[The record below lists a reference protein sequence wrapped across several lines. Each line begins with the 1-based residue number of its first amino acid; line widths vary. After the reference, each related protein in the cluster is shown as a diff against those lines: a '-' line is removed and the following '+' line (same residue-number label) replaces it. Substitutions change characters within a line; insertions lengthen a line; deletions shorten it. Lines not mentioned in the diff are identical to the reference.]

1 MHSDEERDRTSQP
14 PIEEARFEDGLTL
27 EDLVADAIWEQIEL
41 NRRKNASSSRDPNSP
56 RPQIDPGFQRD
67 YNNL

>member
-1 MHSDEERDRTSQP
+1 MHSDEERPLDE
-14 PIEEARFEDGLTL
+14 IEFEDGLTI
-27 EDLVADAIWEQIEL
+27 ESLVANAIWEQIEL

-56 RPQIDPGFQRD
+56 RPEIEPRFQSD